1 MMICMKRRVMTLL
14 ILLQRM
20 AQRQP
25 INSDS
30 KVAWP
35 DLGFQGPGHGCSE
48 YTPDSFS
55 DGGRL
60 FDGQA
65 SFDAILSHADCCL
78 AEGATILDVGG
89 ESTRP
94 GAAPVS
100 VSEELDRVVP
110 VVEALSSRFDTVIS
124 VDTST
129 PNVQIESAAH
139 GARMINDVRALL
151 REGAMAAA
159 LQTGLPVCLM
169 HMQGTPQTMQ
179 NQPTYDDAVDDVY
192 QWLMTRVDVCRD
204 AGFDRNQLLLDPG
217 FGFGKTFEHNVAL
230 FRSLDRFVQSGYPV
244 LVGVSRKTMIG
255 DMTGCQSNNVSR
267 EVRWQ
272 RLQHRMV
279 LQFCVH
285 DVAETRDAMAVMQTL
300 TQEYS
305 KYESKYFGTD
315 GVRGRVGEGCITA
328 EFVLKLGW
336 AFGQTVRQGIPAVPR
351 S

>member
-1 MMICMKRRVMTLL
+1 
-14 ILLQRM
+14 M
-20 AQRQP
+20 AVL
-25 INSDS
+25 N
-30 KVAWP
+30 V
-35 DLGFQGPGHGCSE
+35 
-48 YTPDSFS
+48 TPDSFS
-55 DGGRL
+55 DGGKF
-60 FDGQA
+60 FDGRA
-65 SFDAILSHADCCL
+65 SFNKILSHADCYL

-100 VSEELDRVVP
+100 ESEELDRVVP
-110 VVEALSSRFDTVIS
+110 VVEALSDRFDAVIS

-129 PNVQIESAAH
+129 PTVMIESAAN

-169 HMQGTPQTMQ
+169 HMEGTPQTMQ

-204 AGFDRNQLLLDPG
+204 AGFTEDQLLLDPG
-217 FGFGKTFEHNVAL
+217 FGFGKMFEHNVAL

-255 DMTGCQSNNVSR
+255 DMTGRPV
-267 EVRWQ
+267 EQ
-272 RLQHRMV
+272 RVTGSAVAAAIAASYGAAILR
-279 LQFCVH
+279 VH

-300 TQEYS
+300 TQ
-305 KYESKYFGTD
+305 GT
-315 GVRGRVGEGCITA
+315 
-328 EFVLKLGW
+328 
-336 AFGQTVRQGIPAVPR
+336 Q
-351 S
+351 

>member
-1 MMICMKRRVMTLL
+1 
-14 ILLQRM
+14 M
-20 AQRQP
+20 AVLN
-25 INSDS
+25 I
-30 KVAWP
+30 
-35 DLGFQGPGHGCSE
+35 
-48 YTPDSFS
+48 TPDSFS
-55 DGGRL
+55 HDGKV

-65 SFDAILSHADCCL
+65 SFDAILSHADLCL

-94 GAAPVS
+94 GAAPVPE
-100 VSEELDRVVP
+100 SEELDRVVP
-110 VVEALSSRFDTVIS
+110 VVEALSARFDTVIS

-129 PNVQIESAAH
+129 PNVMIESAAY

-204 AGFDRNQLLLDPG
+204 AGFTTDQLLLDPG
-217 FGFGKTFEHNVAL
+217 FGFGKEFEHNVAL

-255 DMTGCQSNNVSR
+255 DMTGR
-267 EVRWQ
+267 PIEQ
-272 RLQHRMV
+272 RVTGSAVAAAIAASHGAAILR
-279 LQFCVH
+279 VH
-285 DVAETRDAMAVMQTL
+285 DVAETHDAMAVMQTL
-300 TQEYS
+300 TQ
-305 KYESKYFGTD
+305 GM
-315 GVRGRVGEGCITA
+315 
-328 EFVLKLGW
+328 
-336 AFGQTVRQGIPAVPR
+336 Q
-351 S
+351 